1 MQPLGRISSDTV
13 LRVIQPAARRAQGS
27 SPQPLVTN
35 SAAPIDLRPTKVD
48 TGRIALRGSRSDSAC
63 LTKTFRLAKA
73 ARRKSEAVG
82 LKPFRASKEWAIS
95 SASTNPALLVSSPR
109 QQSAGRGLWRG
120 EFANIQRNQRTI
132 SHPESSVPPLP
143 NPPHQPGLME
153 GEKKHRICGGF

>member
-35 SAAPIDLRPTKVD
+35 SAATIDLRPTKVD

-95 SASTNPALLVSSPR
+95 SASTNPAPLVSSPR
-109 QQSAGRGLWRG
+109 QRSAGRGLWRG
-120 EFANIQRNQRTI
+120 ELANR
-132 SHPESSVPPLP
+132 
-143 NPPHQPGLME
+143 
-153 GEKKHRICGGF
+153 HRDQ